1 MPHFVVGSIL
11 GVFYAWPTGP
21 ITAGAR
27 AVLAAWPVQP
37 SGSCV
42 RWNCLG
48 PGPCPD
54 MILGS
59 ILGNQPCFAGCGHW
73 VCHVP
78 GSPKWP
84 LVYTG
89 KYRYILYRVHT
100 NLIYLHPIVKRCNP
114 GTARAWLLRAASTA
128 HGWARQTPATR
139 PGAHLQFRGLLPPR
153 PQGVAKFGD
162 YEIKL
167 SLS

>member
-84 LVYTG
+84 LVYTVLFKLEKG
-89 KYRYILYRVHT
+89 DIPVYRDTGYIPD
-100 NLIYLHPIVKRCNP
+100 IYPAKHL
-114 GTARAWLLRAASTA
+114 
-128 HGWARQTPATR
+128 GWATTPAL
-139 PGAHLQFRGLLPPR
+139 GPPTHTKHPPTMANAQACTVHWLATHA
-153 PQGVAKFGD
+153 PQSIAT
-162 YEIKL
+162 
-167 SLS
+167 SAS

>member
-1 MPHFVVGSIL
+1 MTLWQCHAVKLLCGVMPHFVVGSIL

-84 LVYTG
+84 LVCTG
-89 KYRYILYRVHT
+89 KYRYILYRVYT
-100 NLIYLHPIVKRCNP
+100 NLIYLHPILWRGVMA
-114 GTARAWLLRAASTA
+114 GWLA
-128 HGWARQTPATR
+128 PAT
-139 PGAHLQFRGLLPPR
+139 PLVALLGR
-153 PQGVAKFGD
+153 F
-162 YEIKL
+162 
-167 SLS
+167 

>member
-1 MPHFVVGSIL
+1 MSCCQTIMRCYAAFCSWQYSWSIL
-11 GVFYAWPTGP
+11 CVAHWPNYCGGP
-21 ITAGAR
+21 GSSS
-27 AVLAAWPVQP
+27 AAWPVQP

-89 KYRYILYRVHT
+89 KYRYILYRVYT
-100 NLIYLHPIVKRCNP
+100 NLIYLHPIDLICGFFFRKFEFAVWRGMGLIC
-114 GTARAWLLRAASTA
+114 
-128 HGWARQTPATR
+128 TR
-139 PGAHLQFRGLLPPR
+139 
-153 PQGVAKFGD
+153 
-162 YEIKL
+162 
-167 SLS
+167 